1 MPNKTDI
8 ANIALAKFREGR
20 ITSIESTTDPVAVV
34 MNDQYDH
41 AIELLL
47 EEHRWN
53 FAGKRVTLTKLA
65 EDPPFGWD
73 HQYAL
78 PSDCIRLKDV
88 NGEDIEASSQLFSIE
103 GTNLLT
109 NDDVVTIT
117 YVAKVTDTN
126 LFSPSFVEALS
137 FKLASITCGR
147 LTGNTE
153 LGIALERQY
162 TVALSKAIHNDAK
175 ASGSRDTNLMQRMMG
190 SSAILGGNPAGLS
203 RSRSATV
210 GSGSTSSGSVAAHKH
225 ELTDLLQTGATDG
238 QAVVWN
244 DAEGK
249 WEAGDVAAG
258 GDVSTDAI
266 FDAAGDLVVGTGAD
280 TAAKLPIGANG
291 LVLKSNGTT
300 AVWDTV
306 SGTGD
311 VVGDASSTDNAI
323 TRFDGVTGKAIQNSG
338 ASIDDIGNLTA
349 NNFTGTSS
357 GANTGDQDLSTYQVK
372 PSEGAFVDGDK
383 TKLDGIEASAD
394 VTDATNVVAALDG
407 ATLTDA
413 GVPAATD
420 QILIKDA
427 STGALQT
434 ADVSDIGGGDVSK
447 TGTPVN
453 DQIAV
458 WTADGVV
465 EGTSNLQ
472 FSAGFGGLVVSDN
485 ITVTGTVD
493 GRDVSAD
500 GIKLDTIETSA
511 DVTDTANVTA
521 AGALMDSE
529 VTNLAQVKAFDT
541 TDYAAASHTHVAST
555 DIVATGTPSS
565 STYLRGDDTWATIA
579 GGGDVTKVG
588 TPVDNQLGV
597 WTGDGTIEGN
607 TNLTYD
613 GSTLGVT
620 GNITVTGTVDGVDIA
635 ARDHNEVTIAA
646 SGGRDYVTI
655 SGTQQLTLQH
665 VDLTADITGNLP
677 VTNLN
682 SGTSA
687 SASTFWRGDGTW
699 ATPAAGGSPEGT
711 DVLSTGETGGT
722 KFLREDGDGT
732 CSWQTVAT
740 GGGGGLTLTNKT
752 TDANITAV
760 AGEMHVVEMNSGTP
774 FTASRNWTLPVA
786 ASVSTGDQF
795 GLMIKD
801 GDAAFEVNVRT
812 GAAGDLLNGV
822 DVSAASNEWEL
833 FQAGEVLIVT
843 CIDGAT
849 GDYIVE
855 YDGRIACHARI
866 DRDNTAGAQTIT
878 TTTLTPMELDEET
891 YNNGFTVSTAT
902 TYSITPRR
910 SGKFHFTGHVVIQG
924 IAAFASS
931 EYLFASLY
939 KNTVQYNTVY
949 NNGQSAS
956 TSRQSVMNTDT
967 LDLVAGDDI
976 ELYIFQN
983 SGGNVLTAAN
993 TDKLVCYLTAHEIL

>member
-117 YVAKVTDTN
+117 YVAKITDTN

-244 DAEGK
+244 DTEGQ

-280 TAAKLPIGANG
+280 TAAKLPIGAANE
-291 LVLKSNGTT
+291 VLKSNGTT
-300 AVWDTV
+300 AEWGVV
-306 SGTGD
+306 AGSGD
-311 VVGDASSTDNAI
+311 VVGDVSSVDNAI
-323 TRFDGVTGKAIQNSG
+323 TRFNGTGGKTIQNSG

-357 GANTGDQDLSTYQVK
+357 GTNTGDQDLSTYQVK
-372 PSEGAFVDGDK
+372 PAEGAFVDGDK
-383 TKLDGIEASAD
+383 TKLDGIATGAEVNDPTTLVDADIGVNVQAHSAVLDATTASFTTADETKLDGIEATAD
-394 VTDATNVVAALDG
+394 VTD
-407 ATLTDA
+407 
-413 GVPAATD
+413 
-420 QILIKDA
+420 
-427 STGALQT
+427 
-434 ADVSDIGGGDVSK
+434 
-447 TGTPVN
+447 
-453 DQIAV
+453 
-458 WTADGVV
+458 
-465 EGTSNLQ
+465 
-472 FSAGFGGLVVSDN
+472 
-485 ITVTGTVD
+485 VT
-493 GRDVSAD
+493 
-500 GIKLDTIETSA
+500 
-511 DVTDTANVTA
+511 NVTA

-541 TDYAAASHTHVAST
+541 TDYAAATHTHVAST
-555 DIVATGTPSS
+555 DIVATGTPSAT
-565 STYLRGDDTWATIA
+565 TYLRGDDTWATIA

-588 TPVDNQLGV
+588 TPVDNQVGV

-699 ATPAAGGSPEGT
+699 ATPSGTANTDMGLAVSDETTDLTASTATPLGTFHAQKAGTFSEILIGVTTAPTGSTLTADVHLNGTTIFSTKPTIDATEKTSVTAAT
-711 DVLSTGETGGT
+711 AAVLSTTAYA
-722 KFLREDGDGT
+722 KGDIIELFCDSVGA
-732 CSWQTVAT
+732 TVAGT
-740 GGGGGLTLTNKT
+740 GL
-752 TDANITAV
+752 
-760 AGEMHVVEMNSGTP
+760 
-774 FTASRNWTLPVA
+774 
-786 ASVSTGDQF
+786 
-795 GLMIKD
+795 
-801 GDAAFEVNVRT
+801 
-812 GAAGDLLNGV
+812 
-822 DVSAASNEWEL
+822 
-833 FQAGEVLIVT
+833 
-843 CIDGAT
+843 
-849 GDYIVE
+849 
-855 YDGRIACHARI
+855 
-866 DRDNTAGAQTIT
+866 
-878 TTTLTPMELDEET
+878 
-891 YNNGFTVSTAT
+891 
-902 TYSITPRR
+902 
-910 SGKFHFTGHVVIQG
+910 KFYF
-924 IAAFASS
+924 
-931 EYLFASLY
+931 
-939 KNTVQYNTVY
+939 N
-949 NNGQSAS
+949 QS
-956 TSRQSVMNTDT
+956 
-967 LDLVAGDDI
+967 
-976 ELYIFQN
+976 
-983 SGGNVLTAAN
+983 
-993 TDKLVCYLTAHEIL
+993 

>member
-117 YVAKVTDTN
+117 YVAKITDTN

-244 DAEGK
+244 DTEGQ

-266 FDAAGDLVVGTGAD
+266 FDAAGDLVIGTGAD

-300 AVWDTV
+300 AVWDAIA
-306 SGTGD
+306 GTGD
-311 VVGDASSTDNAI
+311 VVGDASSTDDAI
-323 TRFDGVTGKAIQNSG
+323 ARFDGVTGKAIQNS
-338 ASIDDIGNLTA
+338 SVTIDDSGNIDANGSITFASDYTYGDNNGRILLQRQSAGAITYSLAPLDKDGLDTNTFSIEHLGVAGDPNREAFQWQTNAA
-349 NNFTGTSS
+349 NNEFRLLSYSAGTGV
-357 GANTGDQDLSTYQVK
+357 QK
-372 PSEGAFVDGDK
+372 PIHILHNDDGVETDGIYLDVDGDVGIGN
-383 TKLDGIEASAD
+383 TSPAEKLDVSGNVK
-394 VTDATNVVAALDG
+394 VTGN
-407 ATLTDA
+407 
-413 GVPAATD
+413 
-420 QILIKDA
+420 
-427 STGALQT
+427 
-434 ADVSDIGGGDVSK
+434 
-447 TGTPVN
+447 
-453 DQIAV
+453 IAV
-458 WTADGVV
+458 
-465 EGTSNLQ
+465 S
-472 FSAGFGGLVVSDN
+472 
-485 ITVTGTVD
+485 GTVD

-500 GIKLDTIETSA
+500 GVKLDTIETNA
-511 DVTDTANVTA
+511 DLTDTTNVTA

-529 VTNLAQVKAFDT
+529 VTNLAQVKAFDA

-555 DIVATGTPSS
+555 DIVATGTPSAT
-565 STYLRGDDTWATIA
+565 TYLRGDDTWATIA